1 MDIIIL
7 RNLITRGEYLE
18 QNYKDDSIRTEWIY
32 QVENFLEA
40 NNFTNVKSDIHRLK
54 FFGSDPFGKTNFNN
68 IMGFLRF
75 KYNSSSERDNL
86 VITSEKNQ
94 SSNNSKLLNNSQ
106 QVFIVH
112 GHDDELISEVK
123 ECIINIGLTPIVL
136 REQPNQGLTIIE
148 KLEQYRG
155 NCKCAV
161 ILYTPCD
168 KGNSVN
174 NLDIL
179 EERARQNVVFEHGL
193 FQGFLGRKRVIVL
206 KKSSTTIPGDCDGI
220 VWHHV
225 DSKNWKN
232 NLQTEILGIDN
243 HQ

>member
-18 QNYKDDSIRTEWIY
+18 QNYTDDSIRTEWIY
-32 QVENFLEA
+32 QVEDFLTT
-40 NNFTNVKSDIHRLK
+40 NNFNNLSRDINTLK
-54 FFGSDPFGKTNFNN
+54 FHGSDSIAKTNFNN
-68 IMGFLRF
+68 IMGFLRY
-75 KYNSSSERDNL
+75 KYNSSSEKDNL
-86 VITSEKNQ
+86 VITSE
-94 SSNNSKLLNNSQ
+94 SKSASGQAFKGNRSQ

-112 GHDDELISEVK
+112 GHDDELINEVK
-123 ECIINIGLTPIVL
+123 KCISDIGLNPIVL
-136 REQPNQGLTIIE
+136 REQPNKGLTIIE

-174 NLDIL
+174 HLDNL
-179 EERARQNVVFEHGL
+179 EERSRQNVVFEHGL

-206 KKSSTTIPGDCDGI
+206 KKSSTTLPGDCNGI
-220 VWHHV
+220 VWHSV
-225 DSKNWKN
+225 DSDGWQDAVQK
-232 NLQTEILGIDN
+232 EIMEIDSII
-243 HQ
+243 